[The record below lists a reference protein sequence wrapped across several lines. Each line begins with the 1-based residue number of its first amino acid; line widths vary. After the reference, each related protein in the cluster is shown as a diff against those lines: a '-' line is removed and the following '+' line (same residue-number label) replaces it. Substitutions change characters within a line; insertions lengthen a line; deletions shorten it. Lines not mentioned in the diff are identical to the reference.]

1 MNTAEIKLQLF
12 RKIDKLKDKQLEEV
26 YKQLLSLLNAS
37 EEESLSQEKMDAMLA
52 ESEKDIEEGN
62 VVSHQFV
69 KKEILN
75 WRSSQKK

>member
-12 RKIDKLKDKQLEEV
+12 RKIDKLKDKQLEEI

-52 ESEKDIEEGN
+52 ESEKDIEQGN
-62 VVSHQFV
+62 VISHQFV

-75 WRSSQKK
+75 WRSNQNK